1 MSAFFHMISRG
12 RVALLQEIP
21 SRYSKGL
28 VQAGSNI
35 PRRRRWLHALQIL
48 GTEWVWII
56 FLVAI
61 LLFGSKKIPEMARGL
76 GKAMGEFQKGKMEI
90 EREIREASN
99 ELKSVSTELKDT
111 ANTFSPQNIIQSAT
125 APPVT
130 LPPTGEPPGGGVV
143 EEGIKP
149 PTEPIPLSPQK
160 EELAAEGIERIY
172 AAAKALGIETQ
183 GKTDQQIREEIKSA
197 LEKAS

>member
-1 MSAFFHMISRG
+1 M
-12 RVALLQEIP
+12 
-21 SRYSKGL
+21 
-28 VQAGSNI
+28 
-35 PRRRRWLHALQIL
+35 HALQIL
-48 GTEWVWII
+48 GTEWVWIV

-99 ELKSVSTELKDT
+99 ELKNTTTELKDA

-125 APPVT
+125 LPPVT
-130 LPPTGEPPGGGVV
+130 LPPTGGPPGGGVV

-149 PTEPIPLSPQK
+149 ATEPTPLSPQK
-160 EELAAEGIERIY
+160 EEPAAEGREKIY